1 VETEVFAKLIPNY
14 KNNKE
19 IALEKRSVMYWADE
33 LDKNASLLILCGTQD
48 KPVNPNQAQ

>member
-33 LDKNASLLILCGTQD
+33 LDKM
-48 KPVNPNQAQ
+48 PVYLFFVARKTNQ